1 VTVLYQIS
9 KGLQNQLELF
19 HLKVSCSY
27 QSTNVLTLFVSF
39 PPNGNILIKWP
50 KMIPSLYYTLRL
62 AATASAVHNVAA
74 ANEKIIIILKTQIIL
89 NNNNILSKQDICH
102 SKNQR
107 VFH

>member
-19 HLKVSCSY
+19 HLKVSSQFTY
-27 QSTNVLTLFVSF
+27 VLTLFVSF